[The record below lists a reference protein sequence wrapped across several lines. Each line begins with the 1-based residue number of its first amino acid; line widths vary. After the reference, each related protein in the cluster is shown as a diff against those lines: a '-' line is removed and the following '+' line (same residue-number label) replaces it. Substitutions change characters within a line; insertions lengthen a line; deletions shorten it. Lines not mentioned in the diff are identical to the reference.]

1 MGTER
6 LIHSQPDILPD
17 FFELMHGFKVPCP
30 LQLRM
35 FPNCL
40 SMPGWQHGWDLMMR
54 RALLALPFFP
64 SFIAGLRA
72 VVSFFR
78 APLLVDV
85 LVRDICSRGYNMI
98 GDMVKALKVPSIAE
112 WRWGTVAAA
121 CGALNSI
128 MSTLRSYFSDKL
140 YKNARDPTLIQK
152 TRNALQSDSW
162 KCVGSVTCLRAWQHG
177 AKAQGAHRQMVAKT
191 LPTTAGAFLKLRSTS
206 DLSWTK
212 HFEKPI
218 RGLLNPGAAA
228 RSPCCY
234 FKFAFVRH
242 TILHGYATSIF

>member
-1 MGTER
+1 
-6 LIHSQPDILPD
+6 
-17 FFELMHGFKVPCP
+17 
-30 LQLRM
+30 
-35 FPNCL
+35 
-40 SMPGWQHGWDLMMR
+40 
-54 RALLALPFFP
+54 
-64 SFIAGLRA
+64 
-72 VVSFFR
+72 
-78 APLLVDV
+78 
-85 LVRDICSRGYNMI
+85 MI

-162 KCVGSVTCLRAWQHG
+162 NWQF
-177 AKAQGAHRQMVAKT
+177 KFVCWFSNLLVQGAHMQMVAKT
-191 LPTTAGAFLKLRSTS
+191 LPIMAGAFLKLRSTS

-234 FKFAFVRH
+234 FKFAFVRY